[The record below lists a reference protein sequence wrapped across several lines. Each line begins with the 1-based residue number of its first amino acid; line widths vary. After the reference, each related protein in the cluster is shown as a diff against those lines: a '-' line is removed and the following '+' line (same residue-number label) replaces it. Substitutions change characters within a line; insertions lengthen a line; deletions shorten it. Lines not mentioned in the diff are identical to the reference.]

1 MHVEPG
7 ADDLAVAAGRE
18 RAVHVGVEQQQQ
30 LVDELL
36 LEDVREGGAE
46 GVDERQALVG
56 CDLADLDHAVE
67 STRTAYG

>member
-1 MHVEPG
+1 MSSPVPTIWPS
-7 ADDLAVAAGRE
+7 LRAANGRYD
-18 RAVHVGVEQQQQ
+18 VGVEQQQQ